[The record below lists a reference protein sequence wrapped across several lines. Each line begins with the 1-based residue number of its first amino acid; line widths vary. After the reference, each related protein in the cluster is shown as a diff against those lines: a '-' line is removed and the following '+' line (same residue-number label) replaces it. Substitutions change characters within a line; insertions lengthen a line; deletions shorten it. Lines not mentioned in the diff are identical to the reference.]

1 MKGGKVIIFKIT
13 ICVVLVLSLFISCS
27 SNSQQTINDISQDIQ
42 NDIFVKD
49 EGIKISV
56 ASVAISQI
64 LAEMGQE
71 IVGRPTTELDL
82 PERYVDVEEIGSS
95 FSPDFEKVLAV
106 GTELLIGDSLFKEK
120 IDAIAGQY
128 GIDTFYIDTSTY
140 ETFLFGIDELGR
152 KIGKEEDAT
161 NIITRFQEPLNDLKG
176 INKDLKVAII
186 FGTSESNMLATEHT
200 YVGSLIKTLGLKNIV
215 TEISD
220 SKNISSEVHKTN
232 GGYVNLNLEQL
243 LQNQPDVILRFGH
256 GNIEEANRAFEKLFN
271 ENPAWKNLEAVKNGR
286 IYDLDPNIFGSSANN
301 HVDEALIQLG
311 EIFNGL

>member
-1 MKGGKVIIFKIT
+1 MIFKIAV
-13 ICVVLVLSLFISCS
+13 CVVLMFSLFTGCS
-27 SNSQQTINDISQDIQ
+27 SNSQQTINDTSQNIQ
-42 NDIFVKD
+42 NDIVVND
-49 EGIKISV
+49 ENIKISV

-64 LAEMGQE
+64 LAEMNQE
-71 IVGRPTTELDL
+71 IVGRPTTKLDL
-82 PERYVDVEEIGSS
+82 PERYLEIEEIGSS

-120 IDAIAGQY
+120 IDATAKQY

-140 ETFLFGIDELGR
+140 ESFLFGIDELGR
-152 KIGKEEDAT
+152 KIGKEEEAT
-161 NIITRFQEPLNDLKG
+161 SIIARFQEPLNNLKD

-186 FGTSESNMLATEHT
+186 FGTSESNMLATEDT
-200 YVGSLIKTLGLKNIV
+200 YVGSLIKALGLKNVV
-215 TEISD
+215 TEITGST
-220 SKNISSEVHKTN
+220 SLSSEVHETN
-232 GGYVNLNLEQL
+232 SSYVNLNLEQL

-271 ENPAWKNLEAVKNGR
+271 ENPAWKNLESVKNGK

-301 HVDEALIQLG
+301 HVDEALMQLG

>member
-1 MKGGKVIIFKIT
+1 MIFKIAV
-13 ICVVLVLSLFISCS
+13 CVVLMFSLFTGCS
-27 SNSQQTINDISQDIQ
+27 SNSQQTINDTSQNIQ
-42 NDIFVKD
+42 NDIVVND
-49 EGIKISV
+49 ENIKISV

-64 LAEMGQE
+64 LAEMDQE
-71 IVGRPTTELDL
+71 IVGRPTTKLAL
-82 PERYVDVEEIGSS
+82 PERYLEVEEIGSS

-120 IDAIAGQY
+120 IDATAKQY

-140 ETFLFGIDELGR
+140 ESFLFGIDELGR
-152 KIGKEEDAT
+152 KIGKEEEAT
-161 NIITRFQEPLNDLKG
+161 NIIARFQEPLNNLKD

-186 FGTSESNMLATEHT
+186 FGTSESNMLATEDT
-200 YVGSLIKTLGLKNIV
+200 YVGSLIKALGLKNVV
-215 TEISD
+215 TEITGST
-220 SKNISSEVHKTN
+220 SLSSEVHETN
-232 GGYVNLNLEQL
+232 SSYVNLNLEQL

-271 ENPAWKNLEAVKNGR
+271 ENPAWKNLEAVKNGK

-301 HVDEALIQLG
+301 HVDEALMQLG

>member
-1 MKGGKVIIFKIT
+1 MIFKIAV
-13 ICVVLVLSLFISCS
+13 CVVLMFSLFTGCS
-27 SNSQQTINDISQDIQ
+27 SNSQQTINDTSQNIQ
-42 NDIFVKD
+42 NDIVVND
-49 EGIKISV
+49 ENIKISV

-64 LAEMGQE
+64 LAEMDQE
-71 IVGRPTTELDL
+71 IVGRPTTKLAL
-82 PERYVDVEEIGSS
+82 PERYLEVEEIGSS

-120 IDAIAGQY
+120 IDATAKQY

-140 ETFLFGIDELGR
+140 ESFLFGIDELGR
-152 KIGKEEDAT
+152 KIGKEEEAT
-161 NIITRFQEPLNDLKG
+161 NIISRFQEPLNNLKN

-186 FGTSESNMLATEHT
+186 FGTSESNMLATEDT
-200 YVGSLIKTLGLKNIV
+200 YVGSLIKALGLKNVV
-215 TEISD
+215 TEITGST
-220 SKNISSEVHKTN
+220 SLSSEVNETN
-232 GGYVNLNLEQL
+232 SSYVNLNLEQL

-271 ENPAWKNLEAVKNGR
+271 ENPAWKNLEAVKNGK

-301 HVDEALIQLG
+301 HVDEALMQLG

>member
-1 MKGGKVIIFKIT
+1 MIFKIAV
-13 ICVVLVLSLFISCS
+13 CVVLMFSLFTGCS
-27 SNSQQTINDISQDIQ
+27 SNSQQTINDTSQNIQ
-42 NDIFVKD
+42 NDIVVND
-49 EGIKISV
+49 ENIKISV

-64 LAEMGQE
+64 LADMDQE
-71 IVGRPTTELDL
+71 IVGRPTTKLAL
-82 PERYVDVEEIGSS
+82 PERYLEVEEIGSS

-120 IDAIAGQY
+120 IDATAKQY

-140 ETFLFGIDELGR
+140 ESFLFGIDELGR
-152 KIGKEEDAT
+152 KIGKEEEAT
-161 NIITRFQEPLNDLKG
+161 NIIARFQAPLNNLKN

-186 FGTSESNMLATEHT
+186 FGTSESNMLATEDT
-200 YVGSLIKTLGLKNIV
+200 YVGSLIKALGLKNVV
-215 TEISD
+215 TEITGST
-220 SKNISSEVHKTN
+220 SLSSEVNETN
-232 GGYVNLNLEQL
+232 SSYVNLNLEQL

-271 ENPAWKNLEAVKNGR
+271 ENPAWKNLEAVKNGK

-301 HVDEALIQLG
+301 HVDEALMHLG

>member
-1 MKGGKVIIFKIT
+1 MIFKIAV
-13 ICVVLVLSLFISCS
+13 CVVLMFSLFTSCS
-27 SNSQQTINDISQDIQ
+27 SNSQQTINDTSQNIQ
-42 NDIFVKD
+42 NDIVVND
-49 EGIKISV
+49 ENIKISV

-64 LAEMGQE
+64 LAEMNQE
-71 IVGRPTTELDL
+71 IVGRPTTKLAL
-82 PERYVDVEEIGSS
+82 PERYLEIEEIGSS

-120 IDAIAGQY
+120 IDATAKQY

-140 ETFLFGIDELGR
+140 ESFLFGIDELGR
-152 KIGKEEDAT
+152 KIGKEEEAT
-161 NIITRFQEPLNDLKG
+161 SIIARFQEPLNNLKD

-186 FGTSESNMLATEHT
+186 FGTSESNMLATEDT
-200 YVGSLIKTLGLKNIV
+200 YVGSLIKALGLKNVV
-215 TEISD
+215 TEITGSA
-220 SKNISSEVHKTN
+220 SLGSEVHETN
-232 GGYVNLNLEQL
+232 SSYVNLNLEQL

-271 ENPAWKNLEAVKNGR
+271 ENPAWKNLEAVKNGK

-301 HVDEALIQLG
+301 HVDEALMQLG

>member
-1 MKGGKVIIFKIT
+1 MIFKIAV
-13 ICVVLVLSLFISCS
+13 CVVLMFSLFTGCS
-27 SNSQQTINDISQDIQ
+27 SNSQQTINDTSQNIQ
-42 NDIFVKD
+42 NDIVVND
-49 EGIKISV
+49 ENIKISV

-64 LAEMGQE
+64 LADMDQE
-71 IVGRPTTELDL
+71 IVGRPTTKLAL
-82 PERYVDVEEIGSS
+82 PERYLEVEEIGSS

-120 IDAIAGQY
+120 IDATAKQY

-140 ETFLFGIDELGR
+140 ESFLFGIDELGR
-152 KIGKEEDAT
+152 KIGKEEEAT
-161 NIITRFQEPLNDLKG
+161 NIIARFQEPLNNLKN

-186 FGTSESNMLATEHT
+186 FGTSESNMLATEDT
-200 YVGSLIKTLGLKNIV
+200 YVGSLIKALGLKNVV
-215 TEISD
+215 TEITGST
-220 SKNISSEVHKTN
+220 SLSSEVNETN
-232 GGYVNLNLEQL
+232 SSYVNLNLEQL

-271 ENPAWKNLEAVKNGR
+271 ENPAWKNLEAVKNGK

-301 HVDEALIQLG
+301 HVDEALMQLG

>member
-1 MKGGKVIIFKIT
+1 MIFKIAV
-13 ICVVLVLSLFISCS
+13 CVVLMFSLFTGCS
-27 SNSQQTINDISQDIQ
+27 SNSQQTINNTSQNIQ
-42 NDIFVKD
+42 NDIVVND
-49 EGIKISV
+49 ENIKISV

-64 LAEMGQE
+64 LAEMDQE
-71 IVGRPTTELDL
+71 IVGRPTTKLAL
-82 PERYVDVEEIGSS
+82 PDRYLEVEEIGSS

-120 IDAIAGQY
+120 IDATAKQY

-140 ETFLFGIDELGR
+140 ESFLFGIDELGR
-152 KIGKEEDAT
+152 KIGKEEEAT
-161 NIITRFQEPLNDLKG
+161 NIIARFQEPLNNLKN

-186 FGTSESNMLATEHT
+186 FGTSESNMLATEDT
-200 YVGSLIKTLGLKNIV
+200 YVGSLIKALGLKNVV
-215 TEISD
+215 TEITGST
-220 SKNISSEVHKTN
+220 SLSSEVHETN
-232 GGYVNLNLEQL
+232 SSYVNLNLEQL

-271 ENPAWKNLEAVKNGR
+271 ENPAWKNLEAVKNGK

>member
-1 MKGGKVIIFKIT
+1 MIFKIAV
-13 ICVVLVLSLFISCS
+13 CVVLMFSLFTGCS
-27 SNSQQTINDISQDIQ
+27 SNSQQTINDTSQNIQ
-42 NDIFVKD
+42 NDIVVND
-49 EGIKISV
+49 ENIKISV

-64 LAEMGQE
+64 LADMDQE
-71 IVGRPTTELDL
+71 IVGRPTTKLAL
-82 PERYVDVEEIGSS
+82 PERYLEVEEIGSS

-120 IDAIAGQY
+120 IDATAKQY

-140 ETFLFGIDELGR
+140 ESFLFGIDELGR
-152 KIGKEEDAT
+152 KIGKEEEAT
-161 NIITRFQEPLNDLKG
+161 NIIARFQEPLNNLKN

-186 FGTSESNMLATEHT
+186 FGTSESNMLATEDT
-200 YVGSLIKTLGLKNIV
+200 YVGSLIKALGLKNVV
-215 TEISD
+215 TEITGST
-220 SKNISSEVHKTN
+220 SLSSEVNATN
-232 GGYVNLNLEQL
+232 SSYVNLNLEQL

-271 ENPAWKNLEAVKNGR
+271 ENPAWKNLEAVKNGK

-301 HVDEALIQLG
+301 HVDEALMQLG

>member
-1 MKGGKVIIFKIT
+1 MIFKIAV
-13 ICVVLVLSLFISCS
+13 CVVLMFSLFTGCS
-27 SNSQQTINDISQDIQ
+27 SNSQQTINDTSQNIQ
-42 NDIFVKD
+42 NDIVVND
-49 EGIKISV
+49 ENIKISV

-64 LAEMGQE
+64 LAEMDQE
-71 IVGRPTTELDL
+71 IVGRPTTKLAL
-82 PERYVDVEEIGSS
+82 PDRYLEVEEIGSS

-120 IDAIAGQY
+120 IDATAKQY

-140 ETFLFGIDELGR
+140 ESFLFGIDELGR
-152 KIGKEEDAT
+152 KIGKEEEAT
-161 NIITRFQEPLNDLKG
+161 NIIARFQEPLNNLKD

-186 FGTSESNMLATEHT
+186 FGTSESNMLATEET
-200 YVGSLIKTLGLKNIV
+200 YVGSLIKALGLKNVV
-215 TEISD
+215 TEITGST
-220 SKNISSEVHKTN
+220 SLSSEVHETN
-232 GGYVNLNLEQL
+232 SSYVNLNLEQL

-271 ENPAWKNLEAVKNGR
+271 ENPAWKNLEAVKNGK

-301 HVDEALIQLG
+301 HVDEALMQLG

>member
-1 MKGGKVIIFKIT
+1 MIFKIAV
-13 ICVVLVLSLFISCS
+13 CVVLMFSLFTGCS
-27 SNSQQTINDISQDIQ
+27 SNSQQTINDTSQNIQ
-42 NDIFVKD
+42 NDIVVND
-49 EGIKISV
+49 ENIKISV

-64 LAEMGQE
+64 LAEMNQE
-71 IVGRPTTELDL
+71 IVGRPTTKLDL
-82 PERYVDVEEIGSS
+82 PERYLEIEEIGSS

-120 IDAIAGQY
+120 IDATAKQY

-140 ETFLFGIDELGR
+140 ESFLFGIDELGR
-152 KIGKEEDAT
+152 KIGKEEEAT
-161 NIITRFQEPLNDLKG
+161 SIIARFQEPLNNLKD

-186 FGTSESNMLATEHT
+186 FGTSESNMLATEDT
-200 YVGSLIKTLGLKNIV
+200 YVGSLIKALGLKNVV
-215 TEISD
+215 TEITGST
-220 SKNISSEVHKTN
+220 SLSSEVHETN
-232 GGYVNLNLEQL
+232 SSYVNLNLEQL

-271 ENPAWKNLEAVKNGR
+271 ENPAWKNLEAVKNGK

-301 HVDEALIQLG
+301 HVDEALMQLG

>member
-1 MKGGKVIIFKIT
+1 MIFKIAV
-13 ICVVLVLSLFISCS
+13 CVVLMFSLFTGCS
-27 SNSQQTINDISQDIQ
+27 SNSQQTINDTSQNIQ
-42 NDIFVKD
+42 NDIVVND
-49 EGIKISV
+49 ENIKISV

-64 LAEMGQE
+64 LAEMDQE
-71 IVGRPTTELDL
+71 IVGRPTTKLAL
-82 PERYVDVEEIGSS
+82 PERYLEVEEIGSS

-120 IDAIAGQY
+120 IDATAKQY

-140 ETFLFGIDELGR
+140 ESFLFGIDELGR
-152 KIGKEEDAT
+152 KIGKEEEAT
-161 NIITRFQEPLNDLKG
+161 NIIARFQEPLNNLKD

-186 FGTSESNMLATEHT
+186 FGTSESNMLATEDT
-200 YVGSLIKTLGLKNIV
+200 YVGSLIKALGLKNVV
-215 TEISD
+215 TEITGST
-220 SKNISSEVHKTN
+220 SLSSEVHETN
-232 GGYVNLNLEQL
+232 SSYVNLNLEQL

-271 ENPAWKNLEAVKNGR
+271 ENPAWKNLEAVKNGK

>member
-1 MKGGKVIIFKIT
+1 MIFKIAV
-13 ICVVLVLSLFISCS
+13 CVVLMFSLFTGCS
-27 SNSQQTINDISQDIQ
+27 SNSQQTINDTSQNIQ
-42 NDIFVKD
+42 NDIVVND
-49 EGIKISV
+49 ENIKISV

-64 LAEMGQE
+64 LAEMDQE
-71 IVGRPTTELDL
+71 IVGRPTTKLAL
-82 PERYVDVEEIGSS
+82 PEKYLEVEEIGSS

-120 IDAIAGQY
+120 IDATAKQY

-140 ETFLFGIDELGR
+140 ESFLFGIDELGR
-152 KIGKEEDAT
+152 KIGKEEEAT
-161 NIITRFQEPLNDLKG
+161 NIIARFQEPLNNLKN

-186 FGTSESNMLATEHT
+186 FGTSESNMLATEDT
-200 YVGSLIKTLGLKNIV
+200 YVGSLIKALGLKNVV
-215 TEISD
+215 TEITGST
-220 SKNISSEVHKTN
+220 SLSSEVNATN
-232 GGYVNLNLEQL
+232 SSYVNLNLEQL

-271 ENPAWKNLEAVKNGR
+271 ENPAWKNLEAVKNGK

-301 HVDEALIQLG
+301 HVDEALMQLG

>member
-1 MKGGKVIIFKIT
+1 MIFKIAV
-13 ICVVLVLSLFISCS
+13 CVVLMFSLFTGCS
-27 SNSQQTINDISQDIQ
+27 SNSQQTINDTSQNIQ
-42 NDIFVKD
+42 NDIVVND
-49 EGIKISV
+49 ENIKISV

-64 LAEMGQE
+64 LAEMDQE
-71 IVGRPTTELDL
+71 IVGRPTTKLAL
-82 PERYVDVEEIGSS
+82 PDRYLEVEEIGSS

-120 IDAIAGQY
+120 IDATAKQY

-140 ETFLFGIDELGR
+140 ESFLFGIDELGR
-152 KIGKEEDAT
+152 KIGKEEEAT
-161 NIITRFQEPLNDLKG
+161 NIIARFQEPLNNLKD

-186 FGTSESNMLATEHT
+186 FGTSESNMLATEDT
-200 YVGSLIKTLGLKNIV
+200 YVGSLIKALGLKNVV
-215 TEISD
+215 TEITGST
-220 SKNISSEVHKTN
+220 SLSSEVHETN
-232 GGYVNLNLEQL
+232 SSYVNLNLEQL

-271 ENPAWKNLEAVKNGR
+271 ENPAWKNLEAVKNGK

-301 HVDEALIQLG
+301 HVDEALMQLG

>member
-1 MKGGKVIIFKIT
+1 MIFKIAV
-13 ICVVLVLSLFISCS
+13 CVVLIFSLFTGCS
-27 SNSQQTINDISQDIQ
+27 SNSQQTINDTSQNIQKDIVV
-42 NDIFVKD
+42 ND
-49 EGIKISV
+49 ENIKISV

-64 LAEMGQE
+64 LAEMDQE
-71 IVGRPTTELDL
+71 IVGRPTTKLAL
-82 PERYVDVEEIGSS
+82 PERYLEVEEIGSS

-120 IDAIAGQY
+120 IDATAKQY

-140 ETFLFGIDELGR
+140 ESFLFGIDELGR
-152 KIGKEEDAT
+152 KIGKEEEAT
-161 NIITRFQEPLNDLKG
+161 NIIARFQEPLNNLKN

-186 FGTSESNMLATEHT
+186 FGTSESNMLATEDT
-200 YVGSLIKTLGLKNIV
+200 YVGSLIKALGLKNVV
-215 TEISD
+215 TEITGST
-220 SKNISSEVHKTN
+220 SLSSEVNETN
-232 GGYVNLNLEQL
+232 SSYVNLNLEQL

-271 ENPAWKNLEAVKNGR
+271 ENPAWKNLEAVKNGK

-301 HVDEALIQLG
+301 HVDEALMQLG

>member
-1 MKGGKVIIFKIT
+1 MIFKIAV
-13 ICVVLVLSLFISCS
+13 CVVLMFSLFTGCS
-27 SNSQQTINDISQDIQ
+27 SNSQQTINDTSQNIQ
-42 NDIFVKD
+42 NDIVVND
-49 EGIKISV
+49 ENIKISV

-64 LAEMGQE
+64 LAEMDQE
-71 IVGRPTTELDL
+71 IVGRPTTKLAL
-82 PERYVDVEEIGSS
+82 PERYLEVEEIGSS

-120 IDAIAGQY
+120 IDATAKQY

-140 ETFLFGIDELGR
+140 ESFLFGIDELGR
-152 KIGKEEDAT
+152 KIGKEEEAT
-161 NIITRFQEPLNDLKG
+161 NIIARFQEPLNNLKN

-186 FGTSESNMLATEHT
+186 FGTSESNMLATEDT
-200 YVGSLIKTLGLKNIV
+200 YVGSLIKALGLKNVV
-215 TEISD
+215 TEITGST
-220 SKNISSEVHKTN
+220 SLSSEVNETN
-232 GGYVNLNLEQL
+232 SSYVNLNLEQL

-271 ENPAWKNLEAVKNGR
+271 ENPAWKNLEAVKNGK

-301 HVDEALIQLG
+301 HVDEALMQLG

>member
-1 MKGGKVIIFKIT
+1 MIFKIAV
-13 ICVVLVLSLFISCS
+13 CVVLMFSLFTGCS
-27 SNSQQTINDISQDIQ
+27 SNSQQTINDTSQNIQ
-42 NDIFVKD
+42 NDIVVND
-49 EGIKISV
+49 ENIKISV

-64 LAEMGQE
+64 LAEMDQE
-71 IVGRPTTELDL
+71 IVGRPTTKLAL
-82 PERYVDVEEIGSS
+82 PERYLEVEEIGSS

-120 IDAIAGQY
+120 IDATAKQY

-140 ETFLFGIDELGR
+140 ESFLFGIDELGR
-152 KIGKEEDAT
+152 KIGKEEEAT
-161 NIITRFQEPLNDLKG
+161 NIIARFQAPLNNLKN

-186 FGTSESNMLATEHT
+186 FGTSESNMLATEDT
-200 YVGSLIKTLGLKNIV
+200 YVGSLIKALGLKNVV
-215 TEISD
+215 TEITGST
-220 SKNISSEVHKTN
+220 SLSSEVNETN
-232 GGYVNLNLEQL
+232 SSYVNLNLEQL

-271 ENPAWKNLEAVKNGR
+271 ENPAWKNLEAVKNGK

-301 HVDEALIQLG
+301 HVDEALMQLG

>member
-1 MKGGKVIIFKIT
+1 MIFKIAV
-13 ICVVLVLSLFISCS
+13 CVVLMFSLFTGCS
-27 SNSQQTINDISQDIQ
+27 SNSQQTINDTSQNIQ
-42 NDIFVKD
+42 NDIVVND
-49 EGIKISV
+49 ENIKISV

-64 LAEMGQE
+64 LAEMDQE
-71 IVGRPTTELDL
+71 IVGRPTTKLAL
-82 PERYVDVEEIGSS
+82 PERYLEVEEIGSS

-120 IDAIAGQY
+120 IDATAKQY

-140 ETFLFGIDELGR
+140 ESFLFGIDELGR
-152 KIGKEEDAT
+152 KIGKEEEAT
-161 NIITRFQEPLNDLKG
+161 NIISRFQEPLNNLKN

-186 FGTSESNMLATEHT
+186 FGTSESNMLATEDT
-200 YVGSLIKTLGLKNIV
+200 YVGSLIKALGLKNVV
-215 TEISD
+215 TEITGST
-220 SKNISSEVHKTN
+220 SLSSEVNATN
-232 GGYVNLNLEQL
+232 SSYVNLNLEQL

-271 ENPAWKNLEAVKNGR
+271 ENPAWKNLEAVKNGK

-301 HVDEALIQLG
+301 HVDEALMQLG

>member
-1 MKGGKVIIFKIT
+1 MIFKIAV
-13 ICVVLVLSLFISCS
+13 CVVLMFSLFTGCS
-27 SNSQQTINDISQDIQ
+27 SNSQQTINDTSQNIQ
-42 NDIFVKD
+42 NDIVVND
-49 EGIKISV
+49 ENIKISV

-64 LAEMGQE
+64 LAEMNQE
-71 IVGRPTTELDL
+71 IVGRPTTKLDL
-82 PERYVDVEEIGSS
+82 PERYLEIEEIGSS

-120 IDAIAGQY
+120 IDATAKQY

-140 ETFLFGIDELGR
+140 ESFLFGIDELGR
-152 KIGKEEDAT
+152 KIGKEEEAT
-161 NIITRFQEPLNDLKG
+161 SIIARFQEPLNNLKN

-186 FGTSESNMLATEHT
+186 FGTSESNMLATEDT
-200 YVGSLIKTLGLKNIV
+200 YVGSLIKALGLKNVV
-215 TEISD
+215 TEITGST
-220 SKNISSEVHKTN
+220 SLSSEVHETN
-232 GGYVNLNLEQL
+232 SSYVNLNLEQL

-271 ENPAWKNLEAVKNGR
+271 ENPAWKNLEAVKNGK

-301 HVDEALIQLG
+301 HVDEALMQLG

>member
-1 MKGGKVIIFKIT
+1 MIFKIAV
-13 ICVVLVLSLFISCS
+13 CVVLMFSLFTGCS
-27 SNSQQTINDISQDIQ
+27 SNSQQTINDTSQNIQ
-42 NDIFVKD
+42 NDIVVND
-49 EGIKISV
+49 ENIKISV

-64 LAEMGQE
+64 LAEMDQE
-71 IVGRPTTELDL
+71 IVGRPTTKLAL
-82 PERYVDVEEIGSS
+82 PDRYLEVEEIGSS

-120 IDAIAGQY
+120 IDATAKQY

-140 ETFLFGIDELGR
+140 ESFLFGIDELGR
-152 KIGKEEDAT
+152 KIGKEEEAT
-161 NIITRFQEPLNDLKG
+161 NIIARFQEPLNNLKD

-186 FGTSESNMLATEHT
+186 FGTSESNMLATEDT
-200 YVGSLIKTLGLKNIV
+200 YVGSLIKALGLKNVV
-215 TEISD
+215 TEITGST
-220 SKNISSEVHKTN
+220 SLSSEVHETN
-232 GGYVNLNLEQL
+232 SSYVNLNLEQL

-271 ENPAWKNLEAVKNGR
+271 ENPAWKNLEAVKNGK